1 MRPTAAATLIL
12 LPFYALAQ
20 KPTPTHHPLN
30 PAIAPAKDTALPVTR
45 VSLYKNGVGFFE
57 HTGSVTG
64 NAQVTID
71 FTNSQ
76 LNDVL
81 QSLTAIDLNGGRI
94 SGAGYNSTT
103 PLDQQLK
110 SLSLGLGESP
120 SQADFYAAIRGAR
133 VSVTAPG
140 INITGRLLSV
150 EDRTVPTKSTD
161 DPAPSRQFLTVV
173 SEAGDVRTLE
183 LTPSTTVRLLDTAL
197 HTDVTR
203 YLALLDSNRNQGLR
217 HLTLQDNAPATGP
230 EGSSSK
236 APRELHL
243 SYLSE
248 VPIWKS
254 TYRILF
260 TDTANASAAQSA
272 TLQGWSVVDNTT
284 GTDWINVHLSLIAG
298 APQSFIQPLSQPIY
312 GRRPEIPI
320 AQQAQ
325 MTPQTYDS
333 SIDSRMDR
341 YRGGGLESLGS
352 GIEGTLTDPSGA
364 IIPNATITATNATT
378 GERQTLTTDANGH
391 YTFNV
396 PPGRYKLEA
405 SSPGFNRGIQNIL
418 VSGQQT
424 NPINM
429 TLQVGSASQSIEV
442 SSADMVSLPVSGRS
456 FNSLARISGGVMAA
470 PPPPPPPPSYEQA
483 AQASITPTTSTAA
496 FDDFFSYNLTE
507 PVTILKNQSALV
519 PILQSKITADRV
531 TLVSYANAR
540 ISQPV
545 RALWI
550 TNTSGLTLDRGS
562 FTIVENG
569 SFGGE
574 GLLDPIHPDEKRLLS
589 YAADQAIHATTEGD
603 GTSSR
608 VVSLSSSK
616 GVLFIHNAETHQVTL
631 VLHNAASAP
640 RTIVSEIPVV
650 KGWKLDSETNSA
662 SSDPKP
668 VETTP
673 TVYRYRTEV
682 APGATVRLHIGAN
695 RSGLSS
701 YYLTSTNDNQ
711 LTFILNET
719 NHNPTLVAALQ
730 PILDARRKVADAQ
743 TAVNQTNQRIESLRS
758 DEDRQRSNIT
768 ALASSEKSS
777 KQRFVDDLNRTEDQL
792 KAAQTELAANTQA
805 LQAAQSD
812 LANRIESFQIDT
824 TL

>member
-1 MRPTAAATLIL
+1 MRPTTAATLLL

-20 KPTPTHHPLN
+20 KPTPTHHPIN
-30 PAIAPAKDTALPVTR
+30 PAVATAKDAPLPVTR

-57 HTGSVTG
+57 HTGTVTG
-64 NAQVTID
+64 NASVTID

-120 SQADFYAAIRGAR
+120 SQADFYAAIRGTR

-140 INITGRLLSV
+140 ITFTGRLLSV

-183 LTPSTTVRLLDTAL
+183 LTPATTVRLLDTAL

-217 HLTLQDNAPATGP
+217 HLTLQDNGTG
-230 EGSSSK
+230 S
-236 APRELHL
+236 RELHL

-260 TDTANASAAQSA
+260 TDTTNSSAAQSA

-320 AQQAQ
+320 AQEAQ
-325 MTPQTYDS
+325 LTPQTHDS
-333 SIDSRMDR
+333 SVDNVDSSGTGIQGTVTDAT
-341 YRGGGLESLGS
+341 GATIPNVTLVAINSSTGS
-352 GIEGTLTDPSGA
+352 RETYQTDSTGHYHLNLPSGS
-364 IIPNATITATNATT
+364 
-378 GERQTLTTDANGH
+378 
-391 YTFNV
+391 
-396 PPGRYKLEA
+396 YKLEA
-405 SSPGFNRGIQNIL
+405 SSPGFNRTTQSVY
-418 VSGQQT
+418 VSGQRSKSM
-424 NPINM
+424 NLI
-429 TLQVGSASQSIEV
+429 LQVGSASETVEV
-442 SSADMVSLPVSGRS
+442 SADAVSDLPMNGRS
-456 FNSLARISGGVMAA
+456 FSRLAKISAGVAAA
-470 PPPPPPPPSYEQA
+470 PAAPPPPPSYEDTA
-483 AQASITPTTSTAA
+483 EASIIPSTSNSA
-496 FDDFFSYNLTE
+496 FDDFFAYNLTE
-507 PVTILKNQSALV
+507 PVTIRKNESALV

-531 TLVSYANAR
+531 TLVSSNGSST
-540 ISQPV
+540 SQPL

-569 SFGGE
+569 NFGGE

-589 YAADQAIHATTEGD
+589 YAADQAVHATTEGD

-616 GVLFIHNAETHQVTL
+616 GVLFIHNAETHQLTL
-631 VLHNAASAP
+631 VLHNAASTP
-640 RTIVSEIPVV
+640 RTIVSEVPLVN
-650 KGWKLDSETNSA
+650 GWKLDSETNPS

-682 APGATVRLHIGAN
+682 APGGTARLHIGAN
-695 RSGLSS
+695 RSGTTT

-711 LTFILNET
+711 LTFILNQT

-743 TAVNQTNQRIESLRS
+743 TAVNQTNQRINSLRS

-792 KAAQTELAANTQA
+792 KAAQTELATRTST
-805 LQAAQSD
+805 LEAAQSD
-812 LANRIESFQIDT
+812 LANRIESFQINT